1 VLLII
6 VVSVHTSLST
16 KDVAKTLG
24 VHHKNLNATISWQK
38 LIDDNGFALWSLFMK
53 KRGTNGLP
61 KLRKVV
67 IDRWTSETHVSPNK
81 SDVT

>member
-1 VLLII
+1 
-6 VVSVHTSLST
+6 LS
-16 KDVAKTLG
+16 
-24 VHHKNLNATISWQK
+24 
-38 LIDDNGFALWSLFMK
+38 MK

-61 KLRKVV
+61 KLLRKVV

>member
-1 VLLII
+1 MLLII
-6 VVSVHTSLST
+6 VVSVHSSSST

-24 VHHKNLNATISWQK
+24 VHHKNLSAT
-38 LIDDNGFALWSLFMK
+38 IDDNGFALWSLSMK

-61 KLRKVV
+61 KLLRKVV